1 MGKRNLIYYYIV
13 MIFLTLLFTSY
24 SLVFLYIDNH
34 PALANLTLEHQQ
46 LILPQEIYEKRW
58 THSHEEDYD
67 DIQVYRPSTFN
78 FPLSRGR
85 IAFEIEKNGTFI
97 QYGIGPDDTR
107 KKVEGNWTIGEEE
120 EPNTIK
126 IDFAPDK
133 PIKSYNMK
141 IILCNDDVLR
151 IRKFG

>member
-1 MGKRNLIYYYIV
+1 MYYYITT
-13 MIFLTLLFTSY
+13 ILLILLFAYNSI
-24 SLVFLYIDNH
+24 VFIHNPH
-34 PALANLTLEHQQ
+34 ALAKFPIEQQ
-46 LILPQEIYEKRW
+46 QILLSQEIFEKHW
-58 THSHEEDYD
+58 IHSYEEDKD
-67 DIQVYRPSTFN
+67 DIKVYHPSTFN

-107 KKVEGNWTIGEEE
+107 KKVEGNWTIEEEE

>member
-1 MGKRNLIYYYIV
+1 MYQYITT
-13 MIFLTLLFTSY
+13 IFLILLFAYDSI
-24 SLVFLYIDNH
+24 VFMYNH
-34 PALANLTLEHQQ
+34 PALAKFAVGQQQ
-46 LILPQEIYEKRW
+46 LLSQEIFEKRW
-58 THSHEEDYD
+58 IHSYEEDTND
-67 DIQVYRPSTFN
+67 SQTYRPSTFN

-107 KKVEGNWTIGEEE
+107 KKVEGNWTIEEE

-126 IDFAPDK
+126 INFAPDK